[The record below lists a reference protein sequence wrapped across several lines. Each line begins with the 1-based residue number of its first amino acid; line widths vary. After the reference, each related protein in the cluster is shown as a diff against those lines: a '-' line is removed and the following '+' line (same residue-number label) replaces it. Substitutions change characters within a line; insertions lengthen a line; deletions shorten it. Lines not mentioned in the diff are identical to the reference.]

1 MIVPVNS
8 ERFLGGEKA
17 GTGFFCP
24 QTKIREVRPLA
35 ELMELVPGQ
44 GL

>member
-1 MIVPVNS
+1 MIVPVKS

-17 GTGFFCP
+17 GTGSFCP

-35 ELMELVPGQ
+35 QDHTANWELS
-44 GL
+44 